1 MRTATGLTT
10 VGLIV
15 VGAALTEPAAGQV
28 FSIPWHTIDGGGG
41 TSSGGS
47 FTLSGTIGQHDA
59 GGPMTGGSY
68 SLTGGFWAGTNAEPC
83 VGDFNGDGTV
93 NTLDVL
99 AFLNAWTAGEGSA
112 DINDDGTVNTLDVLA
127 FLNFWAAGC

>member
-1 MRTATGLTT
+1 MKLICTSAMVA
-10 VGLIV
+10 VGF
-15 VGAALTEPAAGQV
+15 AAGQAAGQQYEV
-28 FSIPWHTIDGGGG
+28 PWHTIDGGGG

-68 SLTGGFWAGTNAEPC
+68 SLTGGFWAGTFAEPC